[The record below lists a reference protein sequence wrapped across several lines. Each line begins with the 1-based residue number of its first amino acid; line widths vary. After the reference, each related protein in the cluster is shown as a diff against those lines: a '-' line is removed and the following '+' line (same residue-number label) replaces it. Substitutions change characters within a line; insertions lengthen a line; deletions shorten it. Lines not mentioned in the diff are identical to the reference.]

1 MEVQVLSAAKQVLAF
16 SPRIREY
23 LPMGKVAKKST
34 RPGSPERGH
43 TPNAV
48 TREAIEAVRRG
59 EVEPA
64 KDFNDL
70 LKKLNS

>member
-1 MEVQVLSAAKQVLAF
+1 
-16 SPRIREY
+16 
-23 LPMGKVAKKST
+23 MGKVAKKST
-34 RPGSPERGH
+34 RPGSPERGR